1 MMQNT
6 ADQIVSTKNIVRKS
20 HPMWVN
26 PQSANT
32 SSPVMLVQAVTT
44 VEDIMSD
51 KDFYCSERATD

>member
-6 ADQIVSTKNIVRKS
+6 QTKSLSAKNIVRKT

-32 SSPVMLVQAVTT
+32 SSPVAQV
-44 VEDIMSD
+44 VEPVMSD